1 MQKKFSFFGSQDL
14 FFAHMLMM
22 MLALDHGLLGLMWST
37 LMKVS
42 FAAPPYPYVSLSL
55 SNTHTRTNLACTH
68 KITLNSHTFLHQI
81 MVNN

>member
-1 MQKKFSFFGSQDL
+1 MQKKFSFVGSQDL

-42 FAAPPYPYVSLSL
+42 FAAPPCPQVSLSL
-55 SNTHTRTNLACTH
+55 KQTHAHTDKLLLARTKSPSILTH
-68 KITLNSHTFLHQI
+68 IFAPDNG
-81 MVNN
+81 

>member
-22 MLALDHGLLGLMWST
+22 MLALDHGLLGMMWST

-42 FAAPPYPYVSLSL
+42 FAD
-55 SNTHTRTNLACTH
+55 
-68 KITLNSHTFLHQI
+68 KIAFCPFRAN
-81 MVNN
+81 